1 MILNML
7 QEIKEKIKLI
17 TYTNNCLWIV
27 SQIHNEFEI
36 RKTVKCER
44 EIQQK
49 VMNAE
54 KEPEILYMENKYK
67 SNEKL
72 CENSLQEAR

>member
-1 MILNML
+1 
-7 QEIKEKIKLI
+7 
-17 TYTNNCLWIV
+17 
-27 SQIHNEFEI
+27 
-36 RKTVKCER
+36 
-44 EIQQK
+44 
-49 VMNAE
+49 MNAE